1 MKDYVKIRNKI
12 QFLITNRFFNE
23 KQGILGKN

>member
-1 MKDYVKIRNKI
+1 MKDYIKIRNKI
-12 QFLITNRFFNE
+12 QFLITNGFFNE